1 MKTKDRLKQYEA
13 RIAKVEYEIVIEIH
27 KRLIELFKE
36 MKTVQ
41 PDLERSWSGM
51 GVWSISGKYWV
62 ETFDYESVLED
73 YPEIKELRRFS
84 DESGTYVVFDQA
96 EDDGFD
102 AYIKSV
108 VDGIHYSDENI
119 DVEKFMNDVCVE
131 FYELYNYIQEIN
143 HTTIFDGVNEN
154 GVIVSYGKG
163 SCYDTFT
170 DVKNSIQV
178 QLLNKNKIPVVF
190 FDSTKGEYFVNGLR
204 IV

>member
-1 MKTKDRLKQYEA
+1 MITKERQKEYEA

-36 MKTVQ
+36 MKVVQ

-62 ETFDYESVLED
+62 ETFDYEQVLED

-84 DESGTYVVFDQA
+84 DESGTYVVFDQT

-102 AYIKSV
+102 DYIKCV
-108 VDGIHYSDENI
+108 VDNVHRSDENI
-119 DVEKFMNDVCVE
+119 NVLKFMNDACIE

-143 HTTIFDGVNEN
+143 HTTIFDGVNED
-154 GVIVSYGKG
+154 GVIVTYGRG
-163 SCYDTFT
+163 ACYDTYT
-170 DVKNSIQV
+170 EAKESIQV
-178 QLLNKNKIPVVF
+178 QMLHKNHISIVF
-190 FDSTKGEYFVNGLR
+190 YCTDLEEYYKYVHF
-204 IV
+204 